1 MVGSHLGGLGIF
13 ILWETVQ
20 QTVLKCIFILWLFGP
35 TIQVISRND
44 LFYTVKN
51 LKLGSHQEH
60 SFSEKNIFELG
71 QDKQFVCII
80 FGFPSGTFTE
90 KLKKFILNIVK
101 LTCKKYIE
109 L

>member
-44 LFYTVKN
+44 LFCIVKFEFEFPS
-51 LKLGSHQEH
+51 GTFIQW
-60 SFSEKNIFELG
+60 KNIFELG

-101 LTCKKYIE
+101 LTCKII
-109 L
+109 